1 MTFEFANEF
10 DRTAYAEWHQPLL
23 ERLFGHEIN
32 LRHDLYEFTHSQR
45 RDHNGGVAD
54 GACTAWP
61 SPPYYAPVWRLIAD
75 RIHAKRFLE
84 VGTGIG
90 YTAALMADAGG
101 PGCQVDTIEVDP
113 DHADRAQR
121 ELTKIGLSH
130 RVRVISGD
138 AEDILPVLTT
148 PYDVVFAD
156 EGNGTMTSDFDRLT
170 APGGAPAD
178 IKGRLRE
185 PLVRILEGL
194 RDALAHG
201 NQAPTVAFSE
211 ARDSYRRAIWSV
223 LISPGDRLAIYRDP
237 TENYPCS

>member
-1 MTFEFANEF
+1 MAFAFANEF
-10 DRTAYAEWHQPLL
+10 DRIAYAQWHQPLL
-23 ERLFGHEIN
+23 ERSFGHEID
-32 LRHDLYEFTHSQR
+32 LRHDLYELTHSHR
-45 RDHNGGVAD
+45 RDHNERVDD

-61 SPPYYAPVWRLIAD
+61 SPPYFAPVWRIVAD
-75 RIHAKRFLE
+75 RTHAKRFLE

-101 PGCQVDTIEVDP
+101 PGCKFDTIEVDP

-121 ELTKIGLSH
+121 ELARIGLSN
-130 RVRVISGD
+130 RVRVIRGD
-138 AEDILPVLTT
+138 AGKILPTLAA

-156 EGNGTMTSDFDRLT
+156 VGTGAMAGELEQLIV
-170 APGGAPAD
+170 PGGASVD

-185 PLVRILEGL
+185 PLLRTLEGL

-211 ARDSYRRAIWSV
+211 ARDSYRRAIWSA
-223 LISPGDRLAIYRDP
+223 LIPPGDRLAV
-237 TENYPCS
+237 